1 MSYAGVLLDR
11 ARKIE
16 RRKGM
21 QNPELGESEFYQQ
34 FGDWHKVRLNPPDH
48 GESRVESSGSRL
60 TSNSQ
65 IMTLPDF
72 DLSHDDRVEIDSKE
86 LGGGVWTI
94 IGEPTLIRKKKTVMG
109 KIYDVQQVS
118 NA

>member
-1 MSYAGVLLDR
+1 MSFVGVLLDR

-34 FGDWHKVRLNPPDH
+34 FGDWYKVRLNPPEN
-48 GESRVESSGSRL
+48 GESRIESAGSRL
-60 TSNSQ
+60 TSTST
-65 IMTLPDF
+65 IMTTPDF

-86 LGGGVWTI
+86 MGTGVWTVV
-94 IGEPTLIRKKKTVMG
+94 GEPTLIRKKRTVMG
-109 KIYDVQQVS
+109 KTYNVQQVEV
-118 NA
+118 A